1 MNEKDKNW
9 DYDPEKEGSY
19 YASDRHLKEDGP
31 KSYDKELDD

>member
-1 MNEKDKNW
+1 MNKKDKHW

-19 YASDRHLKEDGP
+19 YASDTHLKEDGP